1 MNSRPSNESH
11 TLMPRQLPNLEE
23 WKGINKGC
31 GIHSEKE
38 TQLEKL
44 APAVALVF
52 RLVEGRI
59 AHQCD

>member
-1 MNSRPSNESH
+1 
-11 TLMPRQLPNLEE
+11 MPRQLPNLEE
-23 WKGINKGC
+23 WKDINKGY
-31 GIHSEKE
+31 GIHSGKE

-52 RLVEGRI
+52 RLVEGLI